1 MAAPKRR
8 AKSTVTRLPAE
19 QKAYVEKLLRD
30 DRMTLDEKISDLQ
43 ANFPGEPAAEISR
56 SALHRYEQ
64 GFAEMTA
71 RMRDIDRAS
80 QALVGEF
87 GDSLGEKASTL
98 LTNAVVT
105 LVTDVAMRHQA
116 SEKEVDVDTAR
127 KLARAAKDAID
138 TKRIDVNVRK
148 AIAAEAR
155 ERLLRDQEKALDKV
169 VKSGGLSAEAA
180 ADIRASILG
189 IRTDSA

>member
-1 MAAPKRR
+1 MAASKRR

-19 QKAYVEKLLRD
+19 QRAYIEKLLRD
-30 DRMTLDEKISDLQ
+30 DRLTLDEMIADLQ
-43 ANFPGEPAAEISR
+43 ARFPGEPVAELSR
-56 SALHRYEQ
+56 SALHRYGQ

-105 LVTDVAMRHQA
+105 LVTDVAMRQQA

-138 TKRIDVNVRK
+138 TKRVDVNVRK

-155 ERLLRDQEKALDKV
+155 ENAIR
-169 VKSGGLSAEAA
+169 EAA
-180 ADIRASILG
+180 SRV
-189 IRTDSA
+189 SAAAQARGLDAKEVAFWRDEVLAGM